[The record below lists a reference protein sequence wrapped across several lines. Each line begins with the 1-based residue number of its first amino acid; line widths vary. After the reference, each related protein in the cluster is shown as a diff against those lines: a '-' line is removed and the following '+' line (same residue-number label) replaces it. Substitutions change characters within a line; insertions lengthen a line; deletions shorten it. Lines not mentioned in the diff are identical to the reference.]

1 MTAEREVVGL
11 ERCGAY
17 KLEEV
22 QASMK
27 KTLDHIGGIGKFISK
42 TDSVLLKPNLL
53 SAKTPD
59 ETVTTHPVFVEAI
72 IMLLKEHGIKKIG
85 IGDSPAIDSTEKAL
99 KMSGLQDVCER
110 HGVKMHSFKDSET
123 VHREENR
130 IVKKF
135 NIAKEVS
142 AYSKMINLPKMKT
155 HSFTM
160 YTGATKNIFGC
171 ISGTSKA
178 LFHVRHR
185 HPLEFSEMLLD
196 LYETVQ
202 PDLSIMDGIIGMEG
216 DGPAGGEARRFG
228 VIITGRDA
236 IAVDR
241 CAIGIMGL
249 KRVPLLIAARK
260 RYWEKRAED
269 IKILGEN
276 IKSVKAKN
284 VKSPQGSLL
293 SGASG
298 LMGTIHRATARR
310 PEVIPESCISCG
322 KCDKVCPAD
331 AIHMEDKTKRLPVFD
346 YKKCIRCYCCH
357 EVCPVKAIALR
368 RHILSM
374 PSLLSRP

>member
-1 MTAEREVVGL
+1 MKGEREVIGL
-11 ERCGAY
+11 ERCEAY

-27 KTLDHIGGIGKFISK
+27 KALNHIGGIGKFISK

-72 IMLLKEHGIKKIG
+72 VILLKEHGINKIG
-85 IGDSPAIDSTEKAL
+85 LGDSPAIDSTEKAL
-99 KMSGLQDVCER
+99 EMSGLHDVCER
-110 HGVKMHSFKDSET
+110 HGVKMHSFKDSES
-123 VHREENR
+123 VHRKENR

-185 HPLEFSEMLLD
+185 DPLEFSEMLLD
-196 LYETVQ
+196 LYETIR
-202 PDLSIMDGIIGMEG
+202 PDLNLMDGIIGMEG
-216 DGPAGGEARRFG
+216 DGPAGGEARKFG
-228 VIITGRDA
+228 VIIAGRDA

-241 CAIGIMGL
+241 CATDIMRL

-260 RYWEKRAED
+260 RYWGKRAEE
-269 IKILGEN
+269 IKVQGET
-276 IKSVKAKN
+276 IRSVEAKD

-298 LMGTIHRATARR
+298 LMGTMHRVIARR

-331 AIHMEDKTKRLPVFD
+331 AIHIEGRAKRLPVFD

-357 EVCPVKAIALR
+357 EVCPVKAISLR
-368 RHILSM
+368 RRLFWI
-374 PSLLSRP
+374 